1 MNCPHCH
8 SPRVKKNGHISSG
21 KQNHR
26 CTDCGRQFV
35 ESGPDWF
42 VSFEDKI
49 LINKLLL
56 ERIPLA
62 GICRVS
68 GVSASWLANYLKE
81 FYRDL
86 PDDLQADACLPEV
99 DAYLADRL
107 DEEIDRI
114 RALKKKQPR
123 TSSTCR

>member
-1 MNCPHCH
+1 M
-8 SPRVKKNGHISSG
+8 
-21 KQNHR
+21 
-26 CTDCGRQFV
+26 
-35 ESGPDWF
+35 
-42 VSFEDKI
+42 
-49 LINKLLL
+49 INKLLL